1 MNPTDSH
8 IEIISNKDEIY
19 AIIIRS
25 KFHQEGI
32 KFFTPDDFSQQLGYM
47 SHKAGH
53 KIPPHIHNFLPREVK
68 YTQEVLLIKY
78 GKVRVEFYT
87 NEKTYFKS
95 SLLLKGDVILLA
107 NAGHGFYI
115 EEDAAMIEIKQ
126 GPYLGDKDKTR
137 FIEVK

>member
-1 MNPTDSH
+1 MIPTNSQ
-8 IEIISNKDEIY
+8 IEVISNNDEIY

-25 KFHQEGI
+25 NFHQEGI

-126 GPYLGDKDKTR
+126 GPYLGEKDKTR
-137 FIEVK
+137 FKV

>member
-1 MNPTDSH
+1 MKPHNSQ
-8 IEIISNKDEIY
+8 IEVISNNNEIY

-25 KFHQEGI
+25 NFHQEGI

-107 NAGHGFYI
+107 NAGHGFYM
-115 EEDAAMIEIKQ
+115 EEDTAMIEIKQ
-126 GPYLGDKDKTR
+126 GPYLGEKYKKR
-137 FIEVK
+137 FIV